1 MKTWIKYIIITLFIA
16 LGGVIFYNKV
26 YVVKSTF
33 AVTKPS
39 SGDLNVT
46 IRGIGNVDAKN
57 IYAITAQSGGKIEEI
72 LFDEGMWVKKGDLL
86 LSIDP
91 VDTPMLLDEA
101 KLSLKKASHEA
112 ASAKD
117 NLESLEAQKV
127 LLQATYNRYEKL
139 LEQKFVS
146 LAEYDKAKSDLQNIN
161 AQINSSKSKIASA
174 KSEESR
180 LQKSIEAINAKL
192 DRLKIYSPIDGYVI
206 AKEAEKNQ
214 YVLPSAVIFKIV
226 DPKTLWIKANID
238 ERLANGVK
246 LMQQATIKLRSKPD
260 TKLTGTVQRVVAM
273 SNAVTLER
281 EIAIGFDVIPNQF
294 YINEQAEV
302 NIEVANYKNV
312 LKIPLNLVVAKEGKK
327 GVWVANDTTANFIS
341 VSILAQND
349 NEAAISSGLDANTQL
364 LMPTINNKP
373 LSEGMKIFK

>member
-1 MKTWIKYIIITLFIA
+1 MNRWLKYTIIALFIA
-16 LGGVIFYNKV
+16 LGGVVFYNKV

-101 KLSLKKASHEA
+101 KLALRKAGHEA
-112 ASAKD
+112 ASTKD
-117 NLESLEAQKV
+117 NLVSLEAQKV
-127 LLQATYNRYEKL
+127 LLETTHSRYKKL

-146 LAEYDKAKSDLQNIN
+146 QAEYDKAKSDLDNIN

-192 DRLKIYSPIDGYVI
+192 ERLKIYSPIDGYVI

-226 DPKTLWIKANID
+226 DPTTLWVKVNID
-238 ERLANGVK
+238 ERVANQVK
-246 LMQQATIKLRSKPD
+246 VTQKAAIKLRSKPD
-260 TKLTGTVQRVVAM
+260 TKYTGAVQRVVAM

-281 EIAIGFDVIPNQF
+281 EIAIGFDAIPNPF

-302 NIEVANYKNV
+302 NIEVAKYENV
-312 LKIPLNLVVAKEGKK
+312 LKIPLKLVTNFEGKK
-327 GVWVANDTTANFIS
+327 GVWVTQSNSAYFKPIT
-341 VSILAQND
+341 ILAQND
-349 NEAAISSGLDANTQL
+349 EEAAVASGLDANTEL
-364 LMPTINNKP
+364 LIPAINNKP